1 MTQGTAYAG
10 WKYTCLFITYM
21 PELYDGDNNGNL
33 ICDLASNESLNPSFL
48 HSVLHIISFSFGD
61 YFIFDTVMQLFG

>member
-1 MTQGTAYAG
+1 
-10 WKYTCLFITYM
+10 M